1 VGGVVAS
8 LASPH
13 DSTFQD
19 MFESRTWLLIMR
31 VLIPMAAL
39 YSSVLALVEMRHLG
53 SIPGPKS
60 APQSLFTKP
69 AFHIIF
75 IIHSLEAPSLISIA
89 LYLILGGYGPQ
100 MIPYPIFQAGY
111 FLLVGTSVLTTLLA
125 ALFIQ
130 EELRAARNLARRI
143 HSKRTI
149 ASIAF
154 LCLGFD
160 IIVIIFFMV
169 PGFRGNNVLV
179 PAGLAFLMIAQAGAG
194 IVFFSKP

>member
-1 VGGVVAS
+1 
-8 LASPH
+8 
-13 DSTFQD
+13 
-19 MFESRTWLLIMR
+19 
-31 VLIPMAAL
+31 MAAL

-111 FLLVGTSVLTTLLA
+111 FLWVGTSVLTTLLA

-160 IIVIIFFMV
+160 IIVIISLMA
-169 PGFRGNNVLV
+169 PGFWGNNVLV
-179 PAGLAFLMIAQAGAG
+179 PAGIAFLIIAQAGAG
-194 IVFFSKP
+194 IVFFPSPKAQGSTSRSNKLPCRTSTKFSRRN